1 MSEHHSIYEPQN
13 AFIKWLE
20 RRLPIASFVYSSFV
34 IYPTPRNLNYW
45 WTFGGILTFMLGVQ
59 IATGV
64 VLAMHYTPDAHLAFN
79 SIESIMRDVNYGW
92 LLRYLHANGASFFF
106 VAVYA
111 HIGRCM
117 YYGSYK
123 EPREVLWILG
133 VILFLLMVVAGFM
146 GYVLPWGQMSFW
158 AATVITN
165 LFSAIPWVGDS
176 IVTWLW
182 GGYAVGNPTLN
193 RFYSLHYLLPFVIV
207 GVVVLHIWALHVVGQ
222 NNPTGVEAT
231 VGKDTVAF
239 TPYATIKD
247 PFFLGVFCPFFAWFV
262 FYIPNYLIHSDN
274 YIPANPEQTP
284 THIVPEWYYLPFYAI
299 LRGIPSKLVGVIA
312 LAASIIVLA
321 FMPWLD
327 TSRVRSANYRPLYRQ
342 FLFIFFAA
350 VVGLGY
356 LGSQEPTGGYVIATR
371 ILTIYYFAFFFVIL
385 PLLGLFEK
393 TKPVPN
399 TISEPVL
406 APAQSSSTKGW

>member
-20 RRLPIASFVYSSFV
+20 RRLPIASFVHSSFV

-64 VLAMHYTPDAHLAFN
+64 VLAMHYTPDADLAFN
-79 SIESIMRDVNYGW
+79 SVESIMRDVNYGW

-133 VILFLLMVVAGFM
+133 VILFLLMVVTGFM

-176 IVTWLW
+176 IVAWLW
-182 GGYAVGNPTLN
+182 GGYAVG
-193 RFYSLHYLLPFVIV
+193 LLSPLQ
-207 GVVVLHIWALHVVGQ
+207 GSGPRRRL
-222 NNPTGVEAT
+222 E
-231 VGKDTVAF
+231 
-239 TPYATIKD
+239 
-247 PFFLGVFCPFFAWFV
+247 CRRR
-262 FYIPNYLIHSDN
+262 
-274 YIPANPEQTP
+274 
-284 THIVPEWYYLPFYAI
+284 
-299 LRGIPSKLVGVIA
+299 RGSP
-312 LAASIIVLA
+312 
-321 FMPWLD
+321 
-327 TSRVRSANYRPLYRQ
+327 
-342 FLFIFFAA
+342 
-350 VVGLGY
+350 
-356 LGSQEPTGGYVIATR
+356 
-371 ILTIYYFAFFFVIL
+371 
-385 PLLGLFEK
+385 
-393 TKPVPN
+393 KP
-399 TISEPVL
+399 
-406 APAQSSSTKGW
+406 